1 MKEFDEMHEFQG
13 ISKNFK
19 GISMVWDA
27 NVAKTK
33 EIQTLPLQ
41 NIEIH

>member
-1 MKEFDEMHEFQG
+1 M
-13 ISKNFK
+13 NFK

-33 EIQTLPLQ
+33 EIQTFHRQIIETPLKFL
-41 NIEIH
+41 EIP